1 MKPEELLKE
10 FKKLSVLV
18 IGDVMLDKYLIGNV
32 DRISPEAPVPVV
44 SVTATDIRLGGAA
57 NVALNVKELGTEV
70 SLLSVCGKDE
80 AGKELLALLEKHR
93 IDSSGI
99 LISEE
104 RKTTVKSRVVSG
116 SHQLL
121 RFDEEG
127 TEDIS
132 KQEKEKLLK
141 FLQERIRSHKPD
153 IVIYEDY
160 NKGVLSK
167 EFIGGSIKILFK
179 KNIPFV
185 VDPKKDNFF
194 EYKNAALFKP
204 NLREVR
210 EAMDITERDM
220 KTLDRIAVTLRRK
233 MNIGILMITLSE
245 MGIYYH
251 DGKKGSVV
259 PAQVRNVSDVSG
271 AGDTVIATVALAL
284 AVQLPLKESI
294 ELANI
299 AGGLVCE
306 EAGVVP
312 VRKDKLLEEFMSQ
325 R

>member
-1 MKPEELLKE
+1 MKPEELLNQ
-10 FKKLSVLV
+10 FKKLSALV

-57 NVALNVKELGTEV
+57 NVALNVKELGAEV
-70 SLLSVCGKDE
+70 SLITVCGNDE
-80 AGKELLALLEKHR
+80 AGKELITLLKKHR
-93 IDSSGI
+93 IDSSGV
-99 LISEE
+99 LISEK
-104 RKTTVKSRVVSG
+104 RKTTVKSRVVSS

-121 RFDEEG
+121 RFDEEV
-127 TEDIS
+127 TADIS
-132 KQEKEKLLK
+132 TQEKERLLKLL
-141 FLQERIRSHKPD
+141 QEKIRSHKPD

-167 EFIGGSIKILFK
+167 GLIEDSIKVLFK

-194 EYKNAALFKP
+194 EYKSAALFKP
-204 NLREVR
+204 NLREVK
-210 EAMDITERDM
+210 EAMNVTVSDL
-220 KTLDRIAVTLRRK
+220 KALDSIAVTLRRK

-245 MGIYYH
+245 KGIYYH
-251 DGKKGSVV
+251 DGKKGAVV
-259 PAQVRNVSDVSG
+259 PAQIRNVSDVSG

-284 AVQLPLKESI
+284 AVQLPLIKAM

-312 VRKDKLLEEFMSQ
+312 VKKEKLLEEFMSQ